1 MPESV
6 NYGISATT
14 VSAQNVAVG
23 QNARIDVS
31 VAGDSRLSG
40 QLEALLRAIVAFEG
54 DPARRG
60 ELAAAGEEVAH
71 ALEEPVP
78 DKQRVLTRL
87 AKVASAAGSAGAI
100 ASAATA
106 LAAAVQTI
114 L

>member
-31 VAGDSRLSG
+31 VAGDPRLSG
-40 QLEALLRAIVAFEG
+40 QLDALLRAIEAFEG
-54 DPARRG
+54 EPATQG
-60 ELAAAGEEVAH
+60 ELAAAGKEVAQ
-71 ALEEPVP
+71 ALGDPVP
-78 DKQRVLTRL
+78 DKERVLTRL